1 MLSTSAGLAWPS
13 SPGVYKAKPRPKSQQ
28 LYLFFTFIKFKYY
41 DHYYLYHFYFNF
53 HFTFYHHKAWYLP
66 YLTSISRWTWE
77 FHKGTYFTRCTSIV
91 VARRGEHNIQV
102 YLFCSSKGHFMNRT
116 GSKVMIVLVF
126 TENNKNKGPFSSKKV
141 IFSTKI
147 VLALGIRS
155 NKKVPRQPSKIWT
168 LSTRKNRFALWA
180 TSAATGRFHQ
190 SYPLPLTNPPCK
202 VPVSATTSSEK
213 PCKRMEPN

>member
-1 MLSTSAGLAWPS
+1 
-13 SPGVYKAKPRPKSQQ
+13 
-28 LYLFFTFIKFKYY
+28 
-41 DHYYLYHFYFNF
+41 
-53 HFTFYHHKAWYLP
+53 
-66 YLTSISRWTWE
+66 
-77 FHKGTYFTRCTSIV
+77 
-91 VARRGEHNIQV
+91 
-102 YLFCSSKGHFMNRT
+102 MNRT
-116 GSKVMIVLVF
+116 GSKVMIFLVF

-190 SYPLPLTNPPCK
+190 SYPLPLTNPPCSNK
-202 VPVSATTSSEK
+202 TYFERGTTVHHCTGPCIPLTTQKCTWVVPLSIPKKTQAWMLRPPKKPRPKMLNARDACQCVTTVG
-213 PCKRMEPN
+213 P

>member
-1 MLSTSAGLAWPS
+1 
-13 SPGVYKAKPRPKSQQ
+13 
-28 LYLFFTFIKFKYY
+28 
-41 DHYYLYHFYFNF
+41 
-53 HFTFYHHKAWYLP
+53 
-66 YLTSISRWTWE
+66 
-77 FHKGTYFTRCTSIV
+77 
-91 VARRGEHNIQV
+91 
-102 YLFCSSKGHFMNRT
+102 MNRT

-190 SYPLPLTNPPCK
+190 SYPLPLTNPPCMR
-202 VPVSATTSSEK
+202 VLYDVLANNLRAGWPTAALHSISINPRLPLTSSLSFFSHTARFH
-213 PCKRMEPN
+213 CRHNVPNVNVQRPLSP

>member
-1 MLSTSAGLAWPS
+1 
-13 SPGVYKAKPRPKSQQ
+13 
-28 LYLFFTFIKFKYY
+28 
-41 DHYYLYHFYFNF
+41 
-53 HFTFYHHKAWYLP
+53 
-66 YLTSISRWTWE
+66 
-77 FHKGTYFTRCTSIV
+77 
-91 VARRGEHNIQV
+91 
-102 YLFCSSKGHFMNRT
+102 MNRT

-155 NKKVPRQPSKIWT
+155 NKEVPRQPSKIWT

-190 SYPLPLTNPPCK
+190 SYPLPLTNPPCMSK
-202 VPVSATTSSEK
+202 QAGPSQVEAFENEKGKCTLFASSVLSRYFE
-213 PCKRMEPN
+213 